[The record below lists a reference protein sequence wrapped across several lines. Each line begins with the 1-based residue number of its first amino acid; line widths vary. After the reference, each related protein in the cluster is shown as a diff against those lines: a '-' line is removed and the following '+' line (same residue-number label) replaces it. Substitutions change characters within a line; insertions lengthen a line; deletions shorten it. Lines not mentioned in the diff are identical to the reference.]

1 MDERRELLWLL
12 RAGRVWALS
21 GPQELS
27 GAAAAEGE
35 GYKTGG
41 AQGCTPPPLP
51 LPFSEREAPAARKG
65 LCVPNVGPP
74 ISLDLGLWLERSVGA
89 SWPDSGS
96 HPRWA

>member
-12 RAGRVWALS
+12 STGRVWALS

-41 AQGCTPPPLP
+41 AQGCTPPPPLP
-51 LPFSEREAPAARKG
+51 LPFSEREAPQPGRGCA
-65 LCVPNVGPP
+65 
-74 ISLDLGLWLERSVGA
+74 SLTWVL
-89 SWPDSGS
+89 P
-96 HPRWA
+96 